1 MLLTQHIKIYWDK
14 ECRGAPYSTIR
25 NQIDKAYSLPK
36 GFFDYNPHGLPSHY
50 MYLIQSKSGF
60 EKRFDRVDTISE
72 NKGIRIDAVQILNE
86 IADCEV
92 RYRYCWHRGAIPARK
107 QFDYENG
114 GDVDL
119 DELAM
124 TLKPNEY
131 GRIIYNARYTDFDSG
146 AWYYGLDIIN
156 IINNTEQDASL
167 DRFIKNSPDKIY
179 KQIAVLH

>member
-25 NQIDKAYSLPK
+25 NQIEKAYSLPK
-36 GFFDYNPHGLPSHY
+36 SFFDYHPRAIPSHY
-50 MYLIQSKSGF
+50 IYLIQSKSGF
-60 EKRFDRVDTISE
+60 EKLFDRVDTISE
-72 NKGIRIDAVQILNE
+72 NKEIRIDAVQILNE
-86 IADCEV
+86 NADWAV

-107 QFDYENG
+107 RFDYENG
-114 GDVDL
+114 GDIDL

-146 AWYYGLDIIN
+146 DWYYGFDIIN
-156 IINNTEQDASL
+156 IFNNMDKEAPL
-167 DRFIKNSPDKIY
+167 DLFVKNMPDKIY
-179 KQIAVLH
+179 KQVAVLH